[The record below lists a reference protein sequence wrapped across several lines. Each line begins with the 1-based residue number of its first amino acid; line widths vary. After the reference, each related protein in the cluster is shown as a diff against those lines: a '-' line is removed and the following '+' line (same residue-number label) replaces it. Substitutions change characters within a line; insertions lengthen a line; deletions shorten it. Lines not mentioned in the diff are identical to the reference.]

1 MSQLRS
7 LLGYLHCWMRQPSS
21 CSRRQ
26 SRRVRLEIETLEH
39 RALPSVAATPI
50 FNEDF
55 NQAVGSLPSTSTWN
69 YNNGSDP
76 NNTAVRYVNDASTLS
91 VMNDPNAS
99 DGKSLGM
106 TIYPTSPGNQTF
118 NSARINTANRPGGNV
133 QYGLIEAR
141 IKLPGG
147 PNGQG
152 DGLWPAFWMLG
163 ANRQQG
169 VAWPNCGEID
179 IMEQGYGGPTTI
191 SGATHF
197 GSISGPTRSDTVATY
212 TLPGGQG
219 FYSGYH
225 TFSVYWTPG
234 SITFS
239 VDGNAYATVKKSSY
253 SPALWDQTF
262 SQPFYMI
269 LNICD
274 GGPNNS
280 GGFAGPTT
288 ARSTFPQTMYEDYV
302 RAYSLTGI
310 STPTNLSATASAPN
324 QVDLSWQAPA
334 NDETGFILQRSK
346 TADFAAIDG
355 SFNLAQGARSYRDAT
370 GLPGTSYF
378 YRLQAIATD
387 GTRAYQSSYSNAAA
401 VTTVGTPTV
410 PAEPMGDYSNGFAGA
425 TGLQLNGSAALVG
438 SLLRLTN
445 GGSNQAASVF
455 TATKVGVSQFSTSF
469 DFKLTNA
476 NADGFTF
483 AVQGGSPTRIGGA
496 GGSLGYQGM
505 GSSLAIK
512 FDLYNN
518 MGEGN
523 NSTGLYIN
531 GVVPTAAGS
540 IDLNGTGINLHSGN
554 SFNVSMSY
562 DGTTLK
568 VTITDKVTLASA
580 TQSYRINIPGIVGPT
595 AYVGFTGG
603 TGGASAIQDILAW
616 TYTTQGTSTRADLA
630 MNRPVFVSSVENG
643 SFPATSAVDGNST
656 TRWSSQF
663 SDRQWVYVDLGAT
676 YHVTDVKLNWERAAG
691 KNYQIQVSADAASW
705 TTITTITGN
714 TTAGVHDYTALS
726 GTGRYVRIYCT
737 ARATPYGYS
746 LYDFNVYGAASAAAA
761 LGRSTWTATAS
772 TTEPGGNPTNA
783 LDGGL
788 ATRWSSGKPMTGG
801 EWFQI
806 DLGSVQ
812 SFNRIALHSGD
823 SVHDYARGYR
833 ILISNNGT
841 DWATQAPVAVASGN
855 SPAIDVSLASAVSA
869 RFVRIVQTG
878 TASYW
883 WSIAELNLYG

>member
-1 MSQLRS
+1 
-7 LLGYLHCWMRQPSS
+7 
-21 CSRRQ
+21 
-26 SRRVRLEIETLEH
+26 VRLEVETLEQ
-39 RALPSVAATPI
+39 RALPSVSATPI

-55 NQAVGSLPSTSTWN
+55 NQAAGSMPSTSTWT

-76 NNTAVRYVNDASTLS
+76 NNTNVRYINDASTLS
-91 VMNDPNAS
+91 VVNDPNAS
-99 DGKSLGM
+99 DGKALGM
-106 TIYPTSPGNQTF
+106 TIYPTSASNQIF
-118 NSARINTANRPGGNV
+118 HSARINTANRPGGNV
-133 QYGLIEAR
+133 HYGVIEAR

-179 IMEQGYGGPTTI
+179 IMEQGSGGPSTV

-219 FYSGYH
+219 FYSEYH
-225 TFSVYWTPG
+225 TFAVYWTPG

-253 SPALWDQTF
+253 SAALWDQTF
-262 SQPFYMI
+262 SQPYYMI

-288 ARSTFPQTMYEDYV
+288 ARSTFPQTMYVDYV
-302 RAYSLTGI
+302 RAYALTGI
-310 STPTNLSATASAPN
+310 ATPTNLSAAAGAPN

-334 NDETGFILQRSK
+334 NDETGFILQRGK
-346 TADFAAIDG
+346 TADFSTIDA
-355 SFNLAQGARSYRDAT
+355 SFNLAQGVRSYRDVTAS
-370 GLPGTSYF
+370 PGTNYF
-378 YRLQAIATD
+378 YRLQAVAAD
-387 GTRAYQSSYSNAAA
+387 NARSYQSGYSNVAA
-401 VTTVGTPTV
+401 VTTLGTPTV
-410 PAEPMGDYSNGFAGA
+410 PPGPMGDFSNGFTGA

-445 GGSNQAASVF
+445 GGSNQAASAF
-455 TATKVGVSQFSTSF
+455 TTTKVGVAQFSTSF

-483 AVQGGSPTRIGGA
+483 AIQGASPTRIGGA
-496 GGSLGYQGM
+496 GGGLGYQGM
-505 GSSLAIK
+505 GNSVAIK

-518 MGEGN
+518 VGEGS
-523 NSTGLYIN
+523 NSTGLYTN

-540 IDLNGTGINLHSGN
+540 IDLSRLGIDLHSGHT
-554 SFNVSMSY
+554 FNVGMSY

-568 VTITDKVTLASA
+568 VTITDKATLVSA
-580 TQSYRINIPGIVGPT
+580 TQSYLINIPGMVGPT
-595 AYVGFTGG
+595 AYIGFTGG

-616 TYTTQGTSTRADLA
+616 TYTTQTTGTRADLA
-630 MNRPVFVSSVENG
+630 RNRPAVASSLENS
-643 SFPATSAVDGNST
+643 SFPAANAVDGNGA

-663 SDRQWVYVDLGAT
+663 SDRQWIQVDLGAN
-676 YHVTDVKLNWERAAG
+676 YHITDVKLNWERAAG
-691 KNYQIQVSADAASW
+691 KDYQIQVSADAVSW
-705 TTITTITGN
+705 TTIATIAGN

-726 GTGRYVRIYCT
+726 GTGRYVRVYCT

-746 LYDFNVYGAASAAAA
+746 LYDLNVYGVAASTAAA
-761 LGRSTWTATAS
+761 LSRSGWTAAAS
-772 TTEPGGNPTNA
+772 TTEPGGHPTNA

-812 SFNRIALHSGD
+812 TFNRIAFHSGN

-841 DWATQAPVAVASGN
+841 DWAIQAPVAAANGA

-869 RFVRIVQTG
+869 RYVRIVQTG
-878 TASYW
+878 TAGYW
-883 WSIAELNLYG
+883 WSIAELNLYV

>member
-1 MSQLRS
+1 
-7 LLGYLHCWMRQPSS
+7 
-21 CSRRQ
+21 
-26 SRRVRLEIETLEH
+26 VRLEVETLEK
-39 RALPSVAATPI
+39 RALPSVSATPV

-55 NQAVGSLPSTSTWN
+55 NQPVGALPSTSTWT

-76 NNTAVRYVNDASTLS
+76 NNTNVRYVNDASTLS
-91 VMNDPNAS
+91 VVNDPNAS

-106 TIYPTSPGNQTF
+106 TIYPTSAGNQTF
-118 NSARINTANRPGGNV
+118 NSARINTANRPGGTV

-179 IMEQGYGGPTTI
+179 IMEQGAGGPSVI

-225 TFSVYWTPG
+225 TFAVYWTPG

-253 SPALWDQTF
+253 SASLWDQTF

-288 ARSTFPQTMYEDYV
+288 ARSTFPQTMYVDYV
-302 RAYSLTGI
+302 RAYALTGI
-310 STPTNLSATASAPN
+310 STPTNLSAAASTPN
-324 QVDLSWQAPA
+324 QVNLSWQAPA

-346 TADFAAIDG
+346 AADFAVIDA
-355 SFNLAQGARSYRDAT
+355 SFNLTQGTRAYLDTTAS
-370 GLPGTSYF
+370 PGTNYF
-378 YRLQAIATD
+378 YRLQAVAADNART
-387 GTRAYQSSYSNAAA
+387 YQSNYSNVAA

-410 PAEPMGDYSNGFAGA
+410 PAAGIDYSTGFTGA

-445 GGSNQAASVF
+445 GGSNQTASAF
-455 TATKVGVSQFSTSF
+455 TATKAAVAQFSTNF
-469 DFKLTNA
+469 DFKLTNP

-483 AVQGGSPTRIGGA
+483 AIQGVSPTRIGGA
-496 GGSLGYQGM
+496 GGGLGYQGL
-505 GSSLAIK
+505 GNSVAIK

-518 MGEGN
+518 LGEGN
-523 NSTGLYIN
+523 NSTGLYTN

-540 IDLNGTGINLHSGN
+540 INLSSTGIDLHSGHT
-554 SFNVSMSY
+554 FRVSMSY

-568 VTITDKVTLASA
+568 VTIADKTTLASA
-580 TQSYRINIPGIVGPT
+580 AQSYLVNIPGIVGPT

-616 TYTTQGTSTRADLA
+616 TYTTQTTATRADLA
-630 MNRPVFVSSVENG
+630 RNRPAFASSLENS
-643 SFPATSAVDGNST
+643 SFPAAHAVDGNGA

-663 SDRQWVYVDLGAT
+663 SDRQWIHVDLGAT
-676 YHVTDVKLNWERAAG
+676 YRISEVKLNWERAAG
-691 KNYQIQVSADAASW
+691 KDYQIQVSADAASW
-705 TTITTITGN
+705 TTIATIAGN
-714 TTAGVHDYTALS
+714 TAAGVHDYTALS
-726 GTGRYVRIYCT
+726 GTGRYVRVYCS

-746 LYDFNVYGAASAAAA
+746 LYDLNVYGVAATAATALNRSA
-761 LGRSTWTATAS
+761 WTATAS
-772 TTEPGGNPTNA
+772 STEPGGKPTNA
-783 LDGGL
+783 LDGVL
-788 ATRWSSGKPMTGG
+788 ATRWSSGKPMAGG

-812 SFNRIALHSGD
+812 TFSRIALDAGN
-823 SVHDYARGYR
+823 SVQDYARGCR

-841 DWATQAPVAVASGN
+841 DWATQTPVVAASGN
-855 SPAIDVSLASAVSA
+855 SPTIEVTLASAVSA
-869 RFVRIVQTG
+869 RYVRIVQTG

-883 WSIAELNLYG
+883 WSIAELNLYA